1 MNSGKILVAKVN
13 NVPILKFIGDVRVL
27 MSGALE
33 NYFSSLYTSAIL
45 DRMIIDMTET
55 EGIDSTALGLLAK
68 MAIQLRN
75 RFNVSPTIVST
86 NPDITRILKG
96 MSFDL
101 IFNIVDEPYN
111 REASFDELSRVDEN
125 EDEIRKKVIE
135 AHQTLMALSEDNR
148 IEFQDLVFALKA
160 DR

>member
-1 MNSGKILVAKVN
+1 
-13 NVPILKFIGDVRVL
+13 
-27 MSGALE
+27 
-33 NYFSSLYTSAIL
+33 
-45 DRMIIDMTET
+45 
-55 EGIDSTALGLLAK
+55 
-68 MAIQLRN
+68 
-75 RFNVSPTIVST
+75 
-86 NPDITRILKG
+86 

-111 REASFDELSRVDEN
+111 REASFDELCRVDEN